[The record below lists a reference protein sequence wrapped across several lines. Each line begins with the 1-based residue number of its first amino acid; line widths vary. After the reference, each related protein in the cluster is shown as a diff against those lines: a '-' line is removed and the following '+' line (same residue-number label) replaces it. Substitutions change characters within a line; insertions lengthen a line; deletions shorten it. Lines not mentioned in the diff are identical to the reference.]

1 MNNSVEYI
9 IYWLWLSLRCA
20 PGSKTYATLRKSFDN
35 PYCIYHA
42 SEEQLELA
50 LAGSRREIR
59 CLCNKDLSDVKKLLD
74 YCVRTGIKLICYD
87 SDEYPASLREIENPP
102 VLLYCLGEM
111 PSAQEKLFVSV
122 VGTRTMSDYG
132 KRMAFEIASDLSIA
146 GAVVVSGLALGIDG
160 CAHAAAM
167 SAKGKTVAVLG
178 NGVDSVY
185 PPQHKRLASYVANNG
200 AVISEY
206 PPASAPEKYNF
217 PTRNRIIS
225 AMSQAVVV
233 IEADETSGALI
244 TGRKALEQ
252 GKKVY
257 ALPGNVDEKN
267 SFGISMLIKEGAKP
281 ISCADDILDDF
292 NSIYDSKVNIF
303 NLLKRSALA
312 VDIALEKY
320 GVERR
325 REKATKSSS
334 RAKRQE
340 NEDKIAIVGEASRSD
355 EQTRTACADV
365 SATLSTLDDKTA
377 EIYNRIPQ
385 NEEILLD
392 DILGSEKMSEVMA
405 SITMLEVLGLVQNL
419 PGNKVKRT

>member
-1 MNNSVEYI
+1 MSNSVEYI
-9 IYWLWLSLRCA
+9 IYWLWLSLRCT
-20 PGSKTYATLRKSFDN
+20 PGSKTYATLRKSFDS
-35 PYCIYHA
+35 PYDVYHA
-42 SEEQLELA
+42 SEQQIEVA
-50 LAGSRREIR
+50 LAGSKRDIR
-59 CLCNKDLSDVKKLLD
+59 SLCNKELTDAKKLLD
-74 YCVRTGIKLICYD
+74 YCVRTGIRLICYD
-87 SDEYPASLREIENPP
+87 SDEYPAPLREIENPP

-111 PSAQEKLFVSV
+111 PSAEKKLFISV
-122 VGTRTMSDYG
+122 VGTRSMSDYG

-206 PPASAPEKYNF
+206 PPATAPEKWNF

-225 AMSQAVVV
+225 AISQAVVV

-267 SFGISMLIKEGAKP
+267 SYGISMLIKEGAKP

-312 VDIALEKY
+312 VDITLEKY
-320 GVERR
+320 GVVGRQ
-325 REKATKSSS
+325 KKSDRSQ
-334 RAKRQE
+334 RAPFAKEKRQE
-340 NEDKIAIVGEASRSD
+340 KGDEIAVSYDARPSKNEQSKAFGE
-355 EQTRTACADV
+355 DV
-365 SATLSTLDDKTA
+365 SKVLSSLDGRTVD
-377 EIYNRIPQ
+377 IYNKIPQ
-385 NEEILLD
+385 NAEVLID
-392 DILGSEKMSEVMA
+392 DIVGSERMSDVMS
-405 SITMLEVLGLVQNL
+405 SITLLEATTL
-419 PGNKVKRT
+419 